1 MMEKYP
7 DELTCDMAE
16 TYGVFDIKR
25 LPASLAAT
33 LAVGLREDSRV
44 KRAKS
49 KTTHDDNT
57 ILLAEIVDLLLW
69 IRWSR
74 TEDGANG
81 RNYPGT
87 PMLDY
92 YLGRGGPVSET
103 KSDHVVFESPEDFRA
118 RWAEITRTE

>member
-1 MMEKYP
+1 MMDKYP
-7 DELTCDMAE
+7 DELTCDMVE

-25 LPASLAAT
+25 LPAKLAAT

-49 KTTHDDNT
+49 KTPYDDKT

-92 YLGRGGPVSET
+92 YLGRTEEPHTE
-103 KSDHVVFESPEDFRA
+103 KQSDHVVYDSPEAFMEKRYGK
-118 RWAEITRTE
+118 RS